1 MGCRWRLASGRRKVV
16 KWGPCWP
23 DPRGAC
29 GAGGAPAPGSGAT
42 TPFPEAGVRK
52 HPAPEGALRHG
63 LGLRNSPVV
72 HVRKHPAPEGAL
84 RLKTLTERLNPW
96 AGQKAPSTTRC
107 IKTGIAIAA
116 PATVG
121 QKAPS
126 TTRCIKTGQPP
137 DQSPRSPVRKPPAP
151 LGALR
156 HLHQSP
162 SVVVRQLESTW
173 HQKCIKTRQNCR

>member
-42 TPFPEAGVRK
+42 TPFPEAG
-52 HPAPEGALRHG
+52 
-63 LGLRNSPVV
+63 
-72 HVRKHPAPEGAL
+72 VRKHPAPEGAL